1 MQEKVGF
8 SRQSSLRI
16 LFKTTSLSIALSQN
30 WEAQNET
37 TQKFYLSSKKCPIL
51 NLYKNKEIRLGH
63 SFCRKCK
70 CNIKPNFV
78 PVFIGWLNGFC
89 KKIKKNFSK
98 TLLDETVIHSSFVS
112 QWFASIF
119 RKCWKFLK
127 RWEILLC
134 FVIFWIFFLDLFNT
148 WQIVM
153 W

>member
-89 KKIKKNFSK
+89 KKLKKKLLKNSLRRNSNTFFFCISMICFNLSKMLKVFKALRNFIVFCN
-98 TLLDETVIHSSFVS
+98 LLN
-112 QWFASIF
+112 
-119 RKCWKFLK
+119 
-127 RWEILLC
+127 IL
-134 FVIFWIFFLDLFNT
+134 FGFI
-148 WQIVM
+148 
-153 W
+153 